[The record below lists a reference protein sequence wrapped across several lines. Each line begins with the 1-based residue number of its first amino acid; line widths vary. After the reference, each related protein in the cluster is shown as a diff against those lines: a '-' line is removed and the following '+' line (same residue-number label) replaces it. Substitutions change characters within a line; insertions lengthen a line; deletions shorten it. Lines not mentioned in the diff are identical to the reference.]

1 MAGRG
6 GDRGGRRG
14 GASAARRP
22 ESVRRTR
29 PAAAVPAKEPPKRPP
44 AKRATRLGPLGLST
58 TRRAAVLAT
67 VVGALALSVAVPLR
81 TYLSQRT
88 DVQVQERRQAELR
101 AEVEELERRK
111 AQLADPAQIQ
121 AEAKR
126 RLRYVMPG
134 ETPYMVELPAEAGGP
149 GAGQKPTHP
158 ISQQAWYQAL
168 WDSVHGAGR

>member
-14 GASAARRP
+14 GTSAARRP
-22 ESVRRTR
+22 ESVRRSR
-29 PAAAVPAKEPPKRPP
+29 PAAATPAKEVPKRQPVTR
-44 AKRATRLGPLGLST
+44 RARLGPLGLST

-67 VVGALALSVAVPLR
+67 VVCALALSVAVPLR
-81 TYLSQRT
+81 TYLSQRS
-88 DVQVQERRQAELR
+88 DVQIQERRQAELR

-149 GAGQKPTHP
+149 GAGQQPTHP

-168 WDSVHGAGR
+168 WDSVHGAGQ